1 MEHLHEIQK
10 IIFQQIKD
18 KLPASHSFVHE
29 ISEVLNISYDSAYRR
44 IRGEKALTFEELY
57 KLSSQFGVSLDTL
70 FNVETSNVVFNCLP
84 LSSDKFEVKDWLNF
98 ILQSLSLISQAKEK
112 EIIYSAADIP
122 MFHYFQFPEI
132 AAFKVFFWEKT
143 LFQFPEYE
151 GKLFRLD
158 DTDPNIPKIGKQ
170 ILAHAH
176 KIPTTEIWNEDT
188 FNIMLRQVEF
198 YWVSGFFER
207 KDDLLNLCDKIEKWV
222 RHIKK
227 QVECGFKFFYGQP
240 AEGPEN
246 TFFFYD
252 NEVVQNDN
260 TIVASA
266 DGQTMVYLTFNVLS
280 ILTTNNSFFC
290 NLIKSYLKGLMTK
303 SNLISRVGEK
313 GRSQFFN
320 KQIQAIEQFKSRICD

>member
-1 MEHLHEIQK
+1 MEQILDIQK
-10 IIFQQIKD
+10 TIFQQIKD
-18 KLPASHSFVHE
+18 KLHPSHSVVHE
-29 ISEVLNISYDSAYRR
+29 ISELLNISYDSAYRR

-57 KLSSQFGVSLDTL
+57 KISTRFEISVDTL
-70 FNVETSNVVFNCLP
+70 FNVTTGNVVFNCLP
-84 LSSDKFEVKDWLNF
+84 LSPDKFEVKDWLNF
-98 ILQSLSLISQAKEK
+98 ILQSLSLVTRAKDG

-151 GKLFRLD
+151 DKLFRLD
-158 DTDPNIPKIGKQ
+158 DADPNIPKIGKQ
-170 ILAHAH
+170 ILALAN

-198 YWVSGFFER
+198 YWVSGFFKK
-207 KDDLLNLCDKIEKWV
+207 KDDLINLCDKIEKWV
-222 RHIKK
+222 HHIKK
-227 QVECGFKFFYGQP
+227 QAECGFKFFYEQP
-240 AEGPEN
+240 AEGLEN
-246 TFFFYD
+246 TFLFYN

-260 TIVASA
+260 TIFVKA
-266 DGQTMVYLTFNVLS
+266 DDQKMVYLTFNVLS
-280 ILTTNNSFFC
+280 ILTTNNTIFC
-290 NLIKSYLKGLMTK
+290 NLIENYLKGLMTK

-320 KQIQAIEQFKSRICD
+320 KQLHAIEQFKSRICE

>member
-1 MEHLHEIQK
+1 MEHINDIQQAV
-10 IIFQQIKD
+10 FQQIKD
-18 KLPASHSFVHE
+18 KLPSSHSFVHE
-29 ISEVLNISYDSAYRR
+29 ISETLDISYDSAYRR

-57 KLSSQFGVSLDTL
+57 KISTHFRISLDTL
-70 FNVETSNVVFNCLP
+70 FNVETDNVIFNCLP
-84 LSSDKFEVKDWLNF
+84 LTPDKFEVKDWLNF
-98 ILQSLSLISQAKEK
+98 ILQNLSLVVQAKEK

-158 DTDPNIPKIGKQ
+158 ETDPNIPKIGNQ
-170 ILAHAH
+170 ILALAN

-198 YWVSGFFER
+198 YWVSGFFEK
-207 KDDLLNLCDKIEKWV
+207 KDDLINLCDKIEKWV
-222 RHIKK
+222 HHIKK
-227 QVECGFKFFYGQP
+227 QAEYGFRFLYGQP
-240 AEGPEN
+240 AEGLEN
-246 TFFFYD
+246 TFLFYD

-260 TIVASA
+260 TIHVTA

-280 ILTTNNSFFC
+280 ILTTNNPFFC
-290 NLIKSYLKGLMTK
+290 NLIKSYQKGLMTK

-313 GRSQFFN
+313 GRSRFFN
-320 KQIQAIEQFKSRICD
+320 KQIQAIEQFKSRVC

>member
-1 MEHLHEIQK
+1 MGQILNIQK
-10 IIFQQIKD
+10 IIFRQIKD
-18 KLPASHSFVHE
+18 KLPPDHSFVHE
-29 ISEVLNISYDSAYRR
+29 ISELLKISYDSAYRR

-57 KLSSQFGVSLDTL
+57 KISTHFGISLDTL
-70 FNVETSNVVFNCLP
+70 FNIETSNVVFNCLP
-84 LSSDKFEVKDWLNF
+84 LTPDKFEVKDWLNY
-98 ILQSLSLISQAKEK
+98 ILQSLSLVAQAKEK

-151 GKLFRLD
+151 EKLFRLD
-158 DTDPNIPKIGKQ
+158 DADPSIPKIGKQ
-170 ILAHAH
+170 ILAIAS

-198 YWVSGFFER
+198 YWVSGFFEK
-207 KDDLLNLCDKIEKWV
+207 KDDLLDLCDKIEKWV
-222 RHIKK
+222 HHIKK
-227 QVECGFKFFYGQP
+227 QTECGYKFFYGQP
-240 AEGPEN
+240 AEGQEN
-246 TFFFYD
+246 TFSFYN

-260 TIVASA
+260 TIFVTA
-266 DGQTMVYLTFNVLS
+266 DDQTKVYLTFNVLS
-280 ILTTNNSFFC
+280 ILATNNPFFC
-290 NLIKSYLKGLMTK
+290 NLIKSYLDGLMTK

-320 KQIQAIEQFKSRICD
+320 KQIQAIEQFRSRVCE